1 MRHSSVLHT
10 AHIWKTFLW
19 CFLALFVKRSKSNWK
34 VVTLSELCY
43 KCQLSW
49 KNLATKEIGRAHFRE
64 KGVFVIPIAMRW
76 QILVKL
82 ASVML
87 YEWQGGNCP
96 NLSPGTLRLKGRL
109 DENNPKIGLFIFWQR
124 RPGWRVLRAPS
135 RYWVG
140 KLLPLELE
148 NRGCAH
154 LHLFQLKGS
163 GNLLCVGINTRFNLD
178 IRLFG

>member
-19 CFLALFVKRSKSNWK
+19 CFLAFFVKRSKSNWK

-96 NLSPGTLRLKGRL
+96 SLSPGTLRLKGL
-109 DENNPKIGLFIFWQR
+109 DENNPDMLTFHILTEETWVVGTESSFPLLGGKTPPTGTGKQRLRPSSSLSTQGFREFIM
-124 RPGWRVLRAPS
+124 
-135 RYWVG
+135 
-140 KLLPLELE
+140 
-148 NRGCAH
+148 C
-154 LHLFQLKGS
+154 
-163 GNLLCVGINTRFNLD
+163 GNKHKV
-178 IRLFG
+178 